1 MNARLTA
8 AAAAVFVLAATAACG
23 SGSSAG
29 SSGSGGTTSATHAS
43 SSSSQAPMSG
53 HLVVF
58 AAASLKKTFTQ
69 IGAQFEKSHP
79 GSTVSFDF
87 AGSSDLVSQLQQG
100 APADVF
106 ASADQANMAKATGDS
121 LTAAL
126 PVNFAS
132 NTLEIAV
139 PPGNPA
145 HITSFADLAKKGLKV
160 VICAPAVPCGSAAAK
175 VAKAAGIH
183 LRPVSEEQ
191 SVTDVLG
198 KVSAGEADAG
208 LVYVTDVK
216 GDKGAVRGITFP
228 LSSAAVNVYPIAP
241 LKTSKNAALAQ
252 AFVDAV
258 TGAPG
263 QSLLAAAGFAKAP

>member
-1 MNARLTA
+1 MNTRLAA
-8 AAAAVFVLAATAACG
+8 AAAAVLTLATAACG
-23 SGSSAG
+23 SGSASGG
-29 SSGSGGTTSATHAS
+29 SSNS
-43 SSSSQAPMSG
+43 SSSSPAPATSSQTSTSG
-53 HLVVF
+53 HLTVF
-58 AAASLKKTFTQ
+58 AAASLKNTFTQ

-79 GSTVSFDF
+79 GSTVTFDF

-106 ASADQANMAKATGDS
+106 ASADKANMAKATGDS
-121 LTAAL
+121 LTAVA

-139 PPGNPA
+139 PPRNPA
-145 HITSFADLAKKGLKV
+145 HITSLADLTKPGLKL

-175 VAKAAGIH
+175 VAKAAG
-183 LRPVSEEQ
+183 LKFKPVSEEQ

-216 GDKGAVRGITFP
+216 GDKEAVQGITFP

-241 LKTSKNAALAQ
+241 LKSSKNAALAQ
-252 AFVDAV
+252 AFVDFV
-258 TGAPG
+258 TGTRG
-263 QSLLAAAGFAKAP
+263 QSILAAAGFAKAP

>member
-1 MNARLTA
+1 MNARLATA
-8 AAAAVFVLAATAACG
+8 AVAALLVATTAACG
-23 SGSSAG
+23 SGSN
-29 SSGSGGTTSATHAS
+29 SGASTSGS
-43 SSSSQAPMSG
+43 SSSTPASTTSSQTSLSG
-53 HLVVF
+53 HLTVF

-79 GSTVSFDF
+79 GSTVTFDF

-106 ASADQANMAKATGDS
+106 ASADKANMAKATGDS
-121 LTAAL
+121 LTAAA

-139 PPGNPA
+139 PKGNPA
-145 HITSFADLAKKGLKV
+145 HITGFADLAKPGLKL

-175 VAKAAGIH
+175 VAKAAGIQ

-216 GDKGAVRGITFP
+216 GDKGAVQGITFP
-228 LSSAAVNVYPIAP
+228 LSSAAVNVYPIAA
-241 LKTSKNAALAQ
+241 LKSSKNAALAQ

-258 TGAPG
+258 TGTPG
-263 QSLLAAAGFAKAP
+263 QTILAAAGFAKAP